1 MVGDS
6 RPPASRTGDMADQ
19 ETLLGKGMKR
29 RTFMAGFT
37 ATGLLLANGNAGLT
51 QEDAGTATPTAEGD
65 IMTKAAIESGVVSVN
80 GLEMYYE
87 VHGQGEPLILV
98 HGGLQNI
105 ALMAEFVAEMAQFRR
120 VIAVELEG
128 HGHTPLR
135 GGPLSYEQMADD
147 VASLAAELGLARV
160 DLLGYSMGGGVV
172 WQVAMRHPQL
182 VRRLVAV
189 SAPVKAEGWARE
201 MRETTGGFSP
211 ETAQAYM
218 EFPVYTA
225 YAAVA
230 PRPEDWPDLVT
241 RVGTLVSGSKDAYDW
256 TAEARGLAIPIQI
269 IIGDA
274 DSVLLAPALE
284 LFQVLG
290 GGVIGDFSPLP
301 PVQLGI
307 IPGTAHSAVLGR
319 TDVLIPMVRAF
330 LDTPEPEAG

>member
-1 MVGDS
+1 MGIGVN
-6 RPPASRTGDMADQ
+6 
-19 ETLLGKGMKR
+19 R
-29 RTFMAGFT
+29 RMFVAGVAAAGVF
-37 ATGLLLANGNAGLT
+37 LANGHAGLA
-51 QEDAGTATPTAEGD
+51 QENAGTATPVGEGNT
-65 IMTKAAIESGVVSVN
+65 MTQTDGQVGYALVH

-87 VHGQGEPLILV
+87 VHGEGEPLILV

-105 ALMAEFVAEMAQFRR
+105 ALMADFVAEMAQLRQ

-147 VASLAAELGLARV
+147 VAALVAELGLSQV
-160 DLLGYSMGGGVV
+160 DLLGYSMGGGVA
-172 WQVAMRHPQL
+172 WQVAIRHPQL
-182 VRRLVAV
+182 VRRLIAI
-189 SAPVKAEGWARE
+189 SAPVKTEGWALE

-241 RVGTLVSGSKDAYDW
+241 RVGTLVSSREAAYDW
-256 TAEARGLAIPIQI
+256 SDDVERLAIPIQI
-269 IIGDA
+269 IVADA
-274 DSVLLAPALE
+274 DSVLVASTFE
-284 LFQVLG
+284 LFQLLG
-290 GGVIGDFSPLP
+290 GGVIGDFAPMP

-307 IPGTAHSAVLGR
+307 IPGTPHAAVLDR
-319 TDVLIPMVRAF
+319 TDVLIPMLKAF
-330 LDTPEPEAG
+330 LDAPLPEVG